1 MWGEKNMP
9 AIDAP
14 IRRID
19 QISSP
24 VAEMPRIFG
33 AGRGGKERAV
43 MLPCGVR
50 ASVRRYQVET

>member
-24 VAEMPRIFG
+24 VAEMPRISAP
-33 AGRGGKERAV
+33 AGEARNA
-43 MLPCGVR
+43 
-50 ASVRRYQVET
+50 Q